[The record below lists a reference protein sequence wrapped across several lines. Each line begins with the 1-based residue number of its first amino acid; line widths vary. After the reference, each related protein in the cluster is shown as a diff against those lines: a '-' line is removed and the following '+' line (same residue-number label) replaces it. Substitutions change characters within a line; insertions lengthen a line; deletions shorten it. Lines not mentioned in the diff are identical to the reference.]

1 MYVSGNSP
9 APDFGFTI
17 GLFAT
22 HDHPEIVVVGLGRE
36 MVSWLLTH
44 IAEQV
49 RDGRR
54 FDDVREFDRVLENQ
68 YGCRFRALSRKL
80 RLDHLGTA
88 IWFYQGTAFPALQAF
103 VPDVNRRYRWEEG
116 VDGNASA
123 QFLKE
128 DPLRRKTMKS

>member
-1 MYVSGNSP
+1 
-9 APDFGFTI
+9 
-17 GLFAT
+17 
-22 HDHPEIVVVGLGRE
+22 
-36 MVSWLLTH
+36 MVSWLLTR

-54 FDDVREFDRVLENQ
+54 FDDVHEFERVLENQ

-103 VPDVNRRYRWEEG
+103 VPDVNGRYPWEEG

-123 QFLKE
+123 QFLKG